1 MNFSYFSNSNFFNN
15 NGENNNLIEK
25 DSFEDNKNVGDENYM
40 KNINEIQFPNYTE
53 DETIPLTWKVHE
65 KVILKKIYYYM
76 DIIDGIQLKQIVQI
90 Y

>member
-15 NGENNNLIEK
+15 NGENNNLMEK

-65 KVILKKIYYYM
+65 KDILKKIYYYM